1 MRTFFSRAGV
11 AFGVTLF
18 AMLGKMTA
26 DDTSASA
33 KVNTKPVTMPEIV
46 AHRGA
51 SFSAPENT
59 LPSFELAWKEG
70 ADAIEGDF
78 YLTKDGKII
87 CTHDE
92 TTERL
97 TGGADN
103 RVIAESTFDDLRQL
117 DVGSWKGE
125 QWKGVR
131 MPSLDEVL
139 ATIPAGKKLLI
150 EIKCGPE
157 IVPSLKATVEGRSAE
172 QLRIIS
178 FNADVIAACSRELPA
193 IKAFWLTGYKEKTE
207 GSGDW
212 QPTFDSVMKTL
223 HQTKASGLDTNAHE
237 TIDETLVQQLRAADL
252 EFHVWTVDDPVVAKR
267 FAELGVDSITTNR
280 PEWLR
285 QQLSG
290 IIVKDTET
298 KVAPRK

>member
-1 MRTFFSRAGV
+1 MTTFFSRTSVVIGA
-11 AFGVTLF
+11 ALF
-18 AMLGKMTA
+18 ALLPTVIAKPDA
-26 DDTSASA
+26 IAASS
-33 KVNTKPVTMPEIV
+33 KVNTNPYIMPEIV

-51 SFSAPENT
+51 SYSAPENT

-87 CTHDE
+87 CTHDD
-92 TTERL
+92 TTERV
-97 TGGADN
+97 TGGTDN
-103 RVIAESTFDDLRQL
+103 RAIAEGTFDDLRQL

-150 EIKCGPE
+150 EVKCGPE
-157 IVPSLKATVEGRSAE
+157 IVPALKATVEGWSAE

-178 FNADVIAACSRELPA
+178 FNADVITTCRRELPA
-193 IKAFWLTGYKEKTE
+193 IKAFWLTGYKEQTE
-207 GSGDW
+207 GSGNW
-212 QPTFDSVMKTL
+212 QPSFDSVMKQL
-223 HQTKASGLDTNAHE
+223 HQTKASGLDSSAHE
-237 TIDETLVQQLRAADL
+237 TIDETLVQRLRAADL

-267 FAELGVDSITTNR
+267 FANLGVDSITTNR
-280 PEWLR
+280 PAWLR
-285 QQLSG
+285 EQLSREVA
-290 IIVKDTET
+290 IDTEP
-298 KVAPRK
+298 APEQ